1 MLSSSKAEHNGLL
14 HPGRGR
20 ALVTAEWAL
29 WPPGRALVPPSSQSG
44 PAQSPQEI
52 PRSQVGEAGAREAGE
67 ECLVHL
73 AGWWVMA
80 VCREKGYRGELIL
93 VISEVSLG
101 ALGSG

>member
-29 WPPGRALVPPSSQSG
+29 WPPGRALVPPSSQPG

-52 PRSQVGEAGAREAGE
+52 PRSQVGEAGAREAGRGMSGAP
-67 ECLVHL
+67 C
-73 AGWWVMA
+73 WVVGHGCMQ
-80 VCREKGYRGELIL
+80 GEGLPR
-93 VISEVSLG
+93 
-101 ALGSG
+101 